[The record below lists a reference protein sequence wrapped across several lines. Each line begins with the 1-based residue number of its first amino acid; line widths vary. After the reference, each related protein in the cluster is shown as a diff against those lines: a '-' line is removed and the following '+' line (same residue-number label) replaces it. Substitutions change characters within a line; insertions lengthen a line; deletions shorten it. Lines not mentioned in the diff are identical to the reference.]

1 MRYCRRQKIYSSLL
15 LLSVMVFSLSS
26 AAHWLWHCP
35 PGAHGGAS
43 GWRQQTPPS
52 QSQLSW
58 RTSSHIPLTYAQHRF
73 DCPLC
78 AGLLLEGDCPD
89 GISFCPTAEVPAFFP
104 ALPSGHGIAALLVFS
119 ARGPPA
125 LV

>member
-35 PGAHGGAS
+35 PGAHGSTS
-43 GWRQQTPPS
+43 GWRQEAPS
-52 QSQLSW
+52 QHQSSW
-58 RTSSHIPLTYAQHRF
+58 RALSHVPLTYAQHRF

-78 AGLLLEGDCPD
+78 AGLLLQGDCPD
-89 GISFCPTAEVPAFFP
+89 GISFCPMADVPAFFP
-104 ALPSGHGIAALLVFS
+104 ALPHEHGIAALLVFS